1 MCEAIVVSNT
11 HRQISENSL
20 RNGDLLT
27 RSRARITNN
36 QTDLHNVLYKVL
48 NRLLQKAKQDGKD
61 PYLSLLANRNTPFE
75 NIGSPAQLLMNRRQI
90 DNTGNQETT

>member
-1 MCEAIVVSNT
+1 MCAAIVVRNT

-36 QTDLHNVLYKVL
+36 QTDLQNVLYKVL
-48 NRLLQKAKQDGKD
+48 NDYYKKPSRMERIRIWTYLQTETLRLKTLDRQ
-61 PYLSLLANRNTPFE
+61 RNY
-75 NIGSPAQLLMNRRQI
+75 
-90 DNTGNQETT
+90 